1 MPVTQISIV
10 NRALIR
16 CGAPRVS
23 SITQSDSQ
31 GAILCN
37 ALYNEIRDEVLR
49 SHPWNFAIM
58 RVQLSPTATAPA
70 WGFQYEYE
78 LPADCLR
85 VLPDVRDANENDDV
99 EHYVECDLN
108 GNSKVLRTDE
118 PIINIRYIRRHEN
131 ESAWDSN
138 FASAFAW
145 KLAFEIAY
153 SLTQSVALQGVCDKS
168 YRAIIAEARSM
179 DGMEGT
185 PPQLIADS
193 WTRSRL

>member
-16 CGAPRVS
+16 CGAARVS
-23 SITQSDSQ
+23 SITENVQ

-37 ALYNEIRDEVLR
+37 ALYNELRDEVLR
-49 SHPWNFAIM
+49 AHPWNFAVM
-58 RVQLSPTATAPA
+58 RVQLAPTSTVPA
-70 WGFQYEYE
+70 WGYAYEYE
-78 LPADCLR
+78 LPSDCLR
-85 VLPDVRDANENDDV
+85 VLPDVRDSDENDGVD
-99 EHYVECDLN
+99 HQVECDSD
-108 GNSKVLRTDE
+108 GNDKVIRTDE
-118 PIINIRYIRRHEN
+118 AILNIRYIRRHEN

-145 KLAFEIAY
+145 KLAQEISY
-153 SLTQSVALQGVCDKS
+153 SLTQSVTLQQQCEKA
-168 YRAIIAEARSM
+168 YRAIIAEARSI

-185 PPQLIADS
+185 PPALVADD